1 MKNEKF
7 CVYQHKTP
15 NGKYYIGITSLKP
28 ERRWQNGFGYLNQV
42 FGRAVLKYGWDN
54 IEHTVLYKDLNQ
66 KEAELIEEDLI
77 FFYKQQKLSYNVDN
91 GSNSSI
97 SKRTEESK
105 KKMSDSL
112 KKKWQDP
119 EFKEK
124 MRLVYMKRRGTKNKM
139 TPERIFKQEQRLEK
153 ERLLELKKKETIE
166 NRKVLQYTLNGEFI
180 KEWNNVKEIAEY
192 YKVTPETVWTHLK
205 GKTKKCVNHLFKYK
219 TDKSELILPV
229 SKESKTRRKPDFIF
243 KYNTNGE
250 LIESFNN
257 YTKAGKSVMVKGDT
271 FKKHTEINKEYKG
284 FVWEISK

>member
-28 ERRWQNGFGYLNQV
+28 ERRWQNGLGYSNQV

-105 KKMSDSL
+105 KKLSDSL

-124 MRLVYMKRRGTKNKM
+124 MRLVNSKRKGTKNKM

-153 ERLLELKKKETIE
+153 ERLLELKRKENLE
-166 NRKVLQYTLNGEFI
+166 NKIILQYDLKGEFV
-180 KEWNNVKEIAEY
+180 KEWNNIKEISEY
-192 YKVTPETVWTHLK
+192 YNITSEAVRAHLK

-257 YTKAGKSVMVKGDT
+257 YTKAGESVMVTGIT
-271 FKKHTEINKEYKG
+271 FKKHTEINKKYKG
-284 FVWEISK
+284 FVWEIFK